1 VRCRRNLRVSLFS
14 LVLLVILVRLPS
26 SALPPRSDADQDQRV
41 KRDQMYMLKETCN
54 FAANL
59 PAQAPIHDKEQELPG
74 IV

>member
-1 VRCRRNLRVSLFS
+1 
-14 LVLLVILVRLPS
+14 
-26 SALPPRSDADQDQRV
+26 
-41 KRDQMYMLKETCN
+41 MLKETCN